1 MVPRSGSALPSLPVP
16 DILIAT
22 DSPAVY
28 DDLRAVV
35 TGPDVTVRWV
45 RQGQH
50 VRQEVDR
57 QPPDLV
63 IVDLQL
69 GTMGGFAVCIDLEL
83 ESAAGRLEPTPVL
96 LALDRRADV
105 FMARRS
111 GANGWLIKP
120 LDPIRIRRATSA
132 LLRGERWEDPS
143 YLPTPV
149 LVPGADT

>member
-1 MVPRSGSALPSLPVP
+1 MP

-28 DDLRAVV
+28 DDFGAVLA
-35 TGPDVTVRWV
+35 GPDVTVRWV
-45 RQGQH
+45 RQGQQ
-50 VRQEVDR
+50 VREEVDR

-69 GTMGGFAVCIDLEL
+69 GTMGGFAVCMDLNL
-83 ESAAGRLEPTPVL
+83 ESAAGRLEAAPIL

-111 GANGWLIKP
+111 GATGWIIKP
-120 LDPIRIRRATSA
+120 LDPIRIRRATTA
-132 LLRGERWEDPS
+132 LLKGERWDDVS

-149 LVPGADT
+149 LVPDPAAKEPEAASSPTPR